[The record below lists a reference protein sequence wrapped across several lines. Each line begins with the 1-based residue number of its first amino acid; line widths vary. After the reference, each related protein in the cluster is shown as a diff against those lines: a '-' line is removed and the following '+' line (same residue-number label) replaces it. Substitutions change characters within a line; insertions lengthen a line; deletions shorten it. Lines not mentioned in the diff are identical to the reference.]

1 MESLFTNDSVSVLSN
16 AEFLP
21 TEINV
26 WSVASLSLFKIL
38 KKKTAHNLLYTFPF
52 LSPMSFIKLKF
63 LRAWDH
69 VLLLLPFSHGCELKN
84 VSHSYLAGI
93 F

>member
-16 AEFLP
+16 AESLP
-21 TEINV
+21 TAINV
-26 WSVASLSLFKIL
+26 WSVASLSLYKINKL
-38 KKKTAHNLLYTFPF
+38 KQNQLTSYCTLPF

-69 VLLLLPFSHGCELKN
+69 VLLLLSFSHDCK
-84 VSHSYLAGI
+84 
-93 F
+93 